1 MGKKKDMSE
10 TKSRGMKVICLL
22 PFTSEI
28 SIRTSQFAIVVTNI
42 FKNVWSR
49 KLNTQIPIA

>member
-1 MGKKKDMSE
+1 MSE
-10 TKSRGMKVICLL
+10 TKSRGMNVICLL

-42 FKNVWSR
+42 CKNV
-49 KLNTQIPIA
+49 